1 MYQKC
6 VKLVQNWYEK
16 VAKIARTLDFKGA
29 ENLSK

>member
-16 VAKIARTLDFKGA
+16 MEKIARTLDFKGGGKF
-29 ENLSK
+29 E